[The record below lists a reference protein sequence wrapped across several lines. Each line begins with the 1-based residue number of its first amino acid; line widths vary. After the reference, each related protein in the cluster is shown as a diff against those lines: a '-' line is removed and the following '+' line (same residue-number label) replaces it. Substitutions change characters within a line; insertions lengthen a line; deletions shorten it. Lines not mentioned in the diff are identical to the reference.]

1 MPTPITQHMKEL
13 DWNPE
18 FGITPDDIDH
28 SSSLFLFALASVEVA
43 LGERDPIT
51 FRLVVPPPSL
61 HSLDSP
67 HTQPEPLESSL
78 SDASLPESLE
88 HPDSLIPQSI
98 SDESSHCAGES
109 QSSPRNHE

>member
-18 FGITPDDIDH
+18 LGIMPDDIDD
-28 SSSLFLFALASVEVA
+28 SSSLLLFALASAEVA

-51 FRLVVPPPSL
+51 FRLVAPQSSL
-61 HSLDSP
+61 HSPDSP
-67 HTQPEPLESSL
+67 HKQLEPPENSL
-78 SDASLPESLE
+78 SDASLPQSLE
-88 HPDSLIPQSI
+88 LPLPSDSQST
-98 SDESSHCAGES
+98 SDESSHCAEES